1 MGIVPILG
9 VLTGELF
16 PTEIRATASGLS
28 MSIAMIACMANYKF
42 FPMAV
47 ESLGFHHVVYFYAII
62 TALLAAWGFITIK
75 NTDELSLVEIQ
86 DIKKKTEASGIKK
99 CDRPEEEV
107 RKVSNC
113 YSLGPKYSVANA
125 ALRERNCCVN
135 PNEMSEWDYVTNV
148 PRRKKS
154 SRVLQLQAE
163 ERARKREI
171 YLLSAML

>member
-1 MGIVPILG
+1 MEESGAKIPKFIHSIRINFTFIAFLNTQIL
-9 VLTGELF
+9 
-16 PTEIRATASGLS
+16 ATIGF
-28 MSIAMIACMANYKF
+28 IALVANLKF

-47 ESLGFHHVVYFYAII
+47 ESLGFHNMVYLNAII
-62 TALLAAWGFITIK
+62 AALLAAWGFLTMR

-86 DIKKKTEASGIKK
+86 DIQKKTEASGIKK
-99 CDRPEEEV
+99 CDPPVEEV
-107 RKVSNC
+107 RRVSNC

-154 SRVLQLQAE
+154 SRVLQLQV
-163 ERARKREI
+163 
-171 YLLSAML
+171 L